1 MTGIAYLLTLLALAA
16 ALLLTACQGQPPDP
30 LDELVDIGS
39 HRLHLNCRGQ
49 GTPTVVVDAGIGES
63 TESWL
68 PLQDRIAPQTR
79 VCTYQRAGY
88 SPSEPGPRP
97 RDSGRAAGELH
108 ALLEAAGEEGPF
120 VLVGHSLGGL
130 NMQVY
135 AGRYP
140 GQVAGLVLLDPPP
153 LSWLLGEAYPGLR
166 QMAIQQTATWRDQAA
181 EAAGSGEPEAQAG
194 ADLLW
199 TLVSEHEEMFGQSAR
214 LAADIDTFGQ
224 IPLIVIASGKPNPG
238 FGDVADEYQ
247 RYWAG
252 ESRKLAAK
260 SGQGQFLL
268 APQSS
273 HHLHIDEPDLV
284 VEAILSLVNGAVG
297 TSTPM

>member
-1 MTGIAYLLTLLALAA
+1 
-16 ALLLTACQGQPPDP
+16 
-30 LDELVDIGS
+30 
-39 HRLHLNCRGQ
+39 
-49 GTPTVVVDAGIGES
+49 VVVDAGIGES

-68 PLQDRIAPQTR
+68 PLQERIALQTR

-88 SPSEPGPRP
+88 SPSQPGPLP
-97 RDSGRAAGELH
+97 RDSGRVAGELH

-140 GQVAGLVLLDPPP
+140 DQVAGLVLLDPPP
-153 LSWLLGEAYPGLR
+153 LSWLLGEAYAGLR
-166 QMAIQQTATWRDQAA
+166 QMAVQQTATWRDQAA
-181 EAAGSGEPEAQAG
+181 EAARSGEPEAQAA

-199 TLVSEHEEMFGQSAR
+199 TLASEHEEMFGRSAR
-214 LAADIDTFGQ
+214 LAAAIDTFGQ
-224 IPLIVIASGKPNPG
+224 IPLVVIASGKPNPV

-247 RYWAG
+247 RYWAE

-260 SGQGQFLL
+260 SGRGQFLL
-268 APQSS
+268 APESS
-273 HHLHIDEPDLV
+273 HHLHLDAPDLV
-284 VEAILSLVNGAVG
+284 VEAILSLVNGAIG